1 MISSF
6 DVASSSPSVFSSF
19 PDNLLSHLFS
29 FLDMV
34 LSAWAQRP
42 PASLLSD
49 AVPTSDTGRVSSP
62 GLDRDGLGSSTT
74 KPGAGT
80 TGLSSDPGAA
90 TPGTRRRG
98 GRAALLRRAGRAT
111 LLCRADRAALLRCGD
126 RTVLLRFGDRAAFL
140 RRGDRAVFLRRG
152 DCAVFLRRGDRAA
165 LRRRDDRAASDAGS
179 LAPVSVIVSLAI
191 GGKLGGCIPSNSRK
205 WSRFR
210 ILVSFPSAF
219 DCDMALGQS
228 PGSSVTLKAQVVGN

>member
-1 MISSF
+1 
-6 DVASSSPSVFSSF
+6 
-19 PDNLLSHLFS
+19 
-29 FLDMV
+29 MV

-49 AVPTSDTGRVSSP
+49 AAPTWDTGRVSSP

-74 KPGAGT
+74 RRGAGT

-90 TPGTRRRG
+90 TPGTRRRD
-98 GRAALLRRAGRAT
+98 GRAALLRRAGRAA
-111 LLCRADRAALLRCGD
+111 LLCRADRA
-126 RTVLLRFGDRAAFL
+126 VLLRRGDRAAFL
-140 RRGDRAVFLRRG
+140 RCGDRAGLLRRG
-152 DCAVFLRRGDRAA
+152 DRAVFLRRGDRAA
-165 LRRRDDRAASDAGS
+165 LRRRGDRAASDAGS

-191 GGKLGGCIPSNSRK
+191 SGKLGGCIPNNSRK

-219 DCDMALGQS
+219 DCDMARAITWLECD
-228 PGSSVTLKAQVVGN
+228 PEGSSCGELNWW